1 MVGNAQAQRARLAVG
16 SAQGALGTP
25 LGRGFALV
33 TIAAAATG
41 FAMAA
46 QQNIVSNYFEHELGL
61 KGPQFGYITAIREIP
76 GFLLIFLTALFYRLS
91 LPKLTAG
98 ALVLLAIGYAFFGV
112 STSFWTVAPWVVI
125 SSMGYHTWLQ
135 TQPALTMSLTTEGR
149 SGHLLGRVA
158 AIGQGGAL
166 AAMAVVLITFHYD
179 WLGYRQ
185 MFVICG
191 ALALVAGIAI
201 YRFPHFHDG
210 KVQAAAAK
218 RDPIVLRRDYKL
230 YYLLSVLDGGRQ
242 QIFFSFGL
250 WVLVD
255 HFDLDVP
262 AISTVL
268 IAVSALSVF
277 AGSWIGRQL
286 DRHGERQMLAIVN
299 VAYIVALLGYAL
311 IDNVAVALGCYVIY
325 SFIFPFSA
333 MGATTYL
340 RKIAPAAD
348 LAPSLAMGL
357 TMQHAAAVA
366 VPIAT
371 GFVLNF
377 VGYQIP
383 FMVAAGFAGLTFFVT
398 RRLDPANQKSAR
410 RLHEEAALAI
420 R

>member
-1 MVGNAQAQRARLAVG
+1 MVGNVQTQRAWLAVG
-16 SAQGALGTP
+16 SARGALGTP
-25 LGRGFALV
+25 LGRGFALI

-41 FAMAA
+41 FALAA

-61 KGPQFGYITAIREIP
+61 AGPQFGYITAIREIP

-91 LPKLTAG
+91 LPRLTAG
-98 ALVLLAIGYAFFGV
+98 ALVLLAVGYAFFGV
-112 STSFWTVAPWVVI
+112 SDSFWTVAPWVVL

-135 TQPALTMSLTTEGR
+135 TQSALAMSLTTEGR

-158 AIGQGGAL
+158 AISQGGAL
-166 AAMAVVLITFHYD
+166 VAMAVVLITFHYN
-179 WLGYRQ
+179 WLDFRQ
-185 MFVICG
+185 MFVVCG
-191 ALALVAGIAI
+191 VFALIAAVAIV
-201 YRFPHFHDG
+201 RFPHFHDG
-210 KVQAAAAK
+210 QVQARAAK

-230 YYLLSVLDGGRQ
+230 YYVLSLLDGARQ

-255 HFDLDVP
+255 HFTLDVP
-262 AISTVL
+262 AISAVL
-268 IAVSALSVF
+268 IGVAALSML
-277 AGSWIGRQL
+277 AGAWIGRQL

-311 IDNVAVALGCYVIY
+311 VDNVVVALGCYVIY

-340 RKIAPAAD
+340 RKIAPSAD

-357 TMQHAAAVA
+357 TMQHAAAVV
-366 VPIAT
+366 VPILT

-383 FMVAAGFAGLTFFVT
+383 FLVAAVFAGMTFFVT
-398 RRLDPANQKSAR
+398 RRLDPANQKSSR
-410 RLHEEAALAI
+410 RLEEEAMLATG
-420 R
+420 